1 MAGLGGFDIKG
12 LERLQKDLNKVKEA
26 QLNEFLEACTK
37 ELAARLLAM
46 IIKRTP
52 VGDYD
57 TYWTD
62 SDGTRIVDDNN
73 KPIVLKKFSKRGG
86 TLRRGWTA
94 QKGIGASDLNTGGV
108 SQFIDSLRVNH
119 FGDIYVIEVI
129 NSVYYASF
137 VEFGHRTPD
146 HKGWVKGQFMMTIS
160 EQELEHIAPKVLEK
174 KITVF
179 LGGVFR

>member
-12 LERLQKDLNKVKEA
+12 LEKLQKDLNKVGEA
-26 QLNEFLEACTK
+26 QINEFLEACAK
-37 ELAARLLAM
+37 ELAARLLAK

-57 TYWTD
+57 KYWTD

-73 KPIVLKKFSKRGG
+73 KPIVLKKSQKRGG

-94 QKGIGASDLNTGGV
+94 QKGSGASGLNTRGV
-108 SQFIDSLRVNH
+108 SQFIDTLRVNH
-119 FGDIYVIEVI
+119 FGDVYVIEII
-129 NSVYYASF
+129 NPVYYASF

-160 EQELEHIAPKVLEK
+160 EQELEQIAPKVLEK

>member
-1 MAGLGGFDIKG
+1 MLF
-12 LERLQKDLNKVKEA
+12 RS
-26 QLNEFLEACTK
+26 
-37 ELAARLLAM
+37 RLLAKV
-46 IIKRTP
+46 IRRTP

-62 SDGTRIVDDNN
+62 SDGTRIVDAKN
-73 KPIVLKKFSKRGG
+73 KPIVLKKSSKRGG

-94 QKGIGASDLNTGGV
+94 QKGIGAGGLNTKGAR
-108 SQFIDSLRVNH
+108 QFVDTLKINH
-119 FGDIYVIEVI
+119 FGDTYVIEII

-146 HKGWVKGQFMMTIS
+146 HKKWVRGRFMMTIS
-160 EQELEHIAPKVLEK
+160 EQELERIAPGVLEK
-174 KITVF
+174 KIKKF